1 MVRVDWRMAPVRS
14 HVVREKLEWIS
25 SARAMKRGARA
36 VWVSGL
42 VGEIGRRRLR
52 DIFRGSTDR
61 DVAGWQTNV
70 RVIGIVWR
78 SGREKSWIIGY
89 LYICVRALC
98 LPSWTGHASL
108 PTLDGRSNYL
118 AVFRSGRSLPF
129 SIFLWQFECFL
140 VAFLKTQAVERTI
153 SSPSCSSSNCSTML
167 TIV

>member
-42 VGEIGRRRLR
+42 VGEIGRRGLR

-89 LYICVRALC
+89 LYICVKGPL
-98 LPSWTGHASL
+98 LTVLDWTCQPTYFGRTVELSSRISIGPIFAIFNLSL
-108 PTLDGRSNYL
+108 
-118 AVFRSGRSLPF
+118 A
-129 SIFLWQFECFL
+129 I
-140 VAFLKTQAVERTI
+140 
-153 SSPSCSSSNCSTML
+153 
-167 TIV
+167 